1 MAIPY
6 LIVTDAASA
15 LDFYRE
21 IFDAA
26 EIVRLSTSDGKIAH
40 AELMLADG
48 KILLAD
54 EYPDMGYKS
63 PTSLGGSPVSI
74 YVTVPDVDA
83 TYEKALSAGARS
95 MMPVGDQF
103 DGDRRGTVVD
113 PFGHIWLIATKKE
126 AITYERMVSRFE
138 TMMRAEGGA

>member
-21 IFDAA
+21 IFGAA
-26 EIVRLSTSDGKIAH
+26 EVVRLSTSDGKIAH

-48 KILLAD
+48 KIMLAD

-63 PTSLGGSPVSI
+63 PTSFGGSPVSL

-95 MMPVGDQF
+95 MMAVGDQF

-126 AITYERMVSRFE
+126 AITYEQMVSRFE
-138 TMMRAEGGA
+138 AMMRAEGGA